1 MEAQLSLLKKE
12 TQEYTYSCAA
22 EAKKMVEE
30 VQMEAHNLDIV
41 EREAAEVLKVFPHLL
56 LGQTVKALLCE
67 NDF

>member
-1 MEAQLSLLKKE
+1 
-12 TQEYTYSCAA
+12 
-22 EAKKMVEE
+22 MVEE

-56 LGQTVKALLCE
+56 LGQTVKALYCE